1 MIYIPPSVLLLPPM
15 ASQLDLFTAARES
28 LSQQPPPTLREILGA
43 YRAKGDGDRDMLLA
57 MLKAK
62 TAEEHSQAERAAL
75 LRTLIDV
82 QRHTSYPPSPPMS
95 HYPTPSTSHSPPQQH
110 LLTVPQRPSR
120 HQRSHSPYALPPMA
134 DTRTRKRHRG
144 MSQSPP
150 RHPPSPYSPTSSS
163 SSAAD
168 YSPRAIRPSMAIGA
182 LLSNGRAPEVE
193 RDIKQLS
200 DISDERSKSRDYPMT
215 TS

>member
-1 MIYIPPSVLLLPPM
+1 M
-15 ASQLDLFTAARES
+15 ASQLDLFTAAHDS
-28 LSQQPPPTLREILGA
+28 LSQPPPPTVREILDA

-82 QRHTSYPPSPPMS
+82 QRHTSSYLPSPHIS

-110 LLTVPQRPSR
+110 HLLVPHRQSR
-120 HQRSHSPYALPPMA
+120 HQRSDSPYALPPMA
-134 DTRTRKRHRG
+134 DTRARKRHRG
-144 MSQSPP
+144 KSQSPP

-182 LLSNGRAPEVE
+182 LLSNGRVPELE
-193 RDIKQLS
+193 RDTITQLS
-200 DISDERSKSRDYPMT
+200 DISDERSKARDYPMT
-215 TS
+215 MS